1 MVIELRNK
9 HLKCL
14 SVCYKGSVQLR
25 NRQLE
30 GMHRARDGAS
40 MPSPGTSPS
49 LDVFT
54 ILDALQILL
63 FKSVYRV

>member
-1 MVIELRNK
+1 M
-9 HLKCL
+9 L

-25 NRQLE
+25 NRQME

-40 MPSPGTSPS
+40 MPSPGMSPS

-63 FKSVYRV
+63 FKSL